1 MEPLTPEQQ
10 EDVEIRLKEFKERYL
25 ALVQE
30 FEVDFVSYPQ
40 YVQTGP
46 QVFSTYNAM
55 QLMDKKYAPVPSP
68 LNDEMQA

>member
-1 MEPLTPEQQ
+1 MPTLTPEQ
-10 EDVEIRLKEFKERYL
+10 EADVEIRLKEFKERYL
-25 ALVQE
+25 ALVTE

-68 LNDEMQA
+68 ITPDDL